1 MADATALFSDGLD
14 LLAEFLARSRA
25 VDDGI
30 DASYDQLQ
38 QWHAAAAELARWSG
52 AAGNAIVLDQ
62 SALRITVPP
71 DLWNQLYARAL
82 GVGREVAPDRTGVAT
97 RGVGGMLAALSRLP
111 AMAAEM
117 QHSGTEI
124 QMDGVDDAPWLLLPW
139 APLKALLLRDRLLA
153 HEATRP
159 RPLLGGLPASVARF
173 DAAAKRHGMLV
184 QHDGQLLQL
193 LCPVAWSARI
203 AGELGRHFTESVLL
217 LFRLMFHGPD
227 QGWGWDPASAQCAGL
242 LALIDDAEDAGLADF
257 GDFRDCCARLAAAIG
272 GDQTVD
278 RDALMA
284 EAVAEL
290 AALWPAAYL
299 QPGHPSCSLMAGW
312 MTQVHPEASIAP
324 DALLGP
330 GVAVGCG
337 CEVGAGA
344 VLQNGASVAPRQ
356 VVPPGV
362 VIGAGAAVDC
372 IALSGNALPPG
383 TLLCGSVILYRKVS
397 IGRQV
402 TLGHDAEIGFGVTIP
417 DGVQV
422 AAGARVYALRLGA
435 CVRLPAGTVIG
446 GNLTVEQYVGFGRD
460 VRIGANV
467 VIRRGAIIGDGVC
480 LPSDT
485 EIAAGACMQRC
496 AIATGARLDPGV
508 IIHGDLSVGARARI
522 GAIVN
527 FGANAAIGPGVAV
540 PAGVTVQAGAH
551 IGMLELHGSWL
562 PPGTVLGGNL
572 RMGRHCQVGSG
583 VVFEGDNVIGS
594 HLDLPDGLRIARGA
608 RIQRLVLDGASVPA
622 GTVVC
627 GNVVVAP
634 GARIGRGVTFEAGV
648 VVKAA
653 SVPDGVTVMR
663 RAVVNHC
670 DVAGAKLP
678 RGTCIGGDLY
688 LAPGVELGRNVR
700 LHKGVRIHCAC
711 RIPDGVMFLPE
722 AIVDWFQVAPGVV
735 LPPGTRVAGSI
746 CLKRG
751 VVIGAGVTLGA
762 GTIVENG
769 VRIPNGAQ
777 LARSASVRQL
787 DIARDASLPGSFTLY
802 GDAVLGAGAVIGE
815 RVVLGAHVE
824 VGPGVALPPGVTVVA
839 NARIA
844 SLRIAADVRLPDG
857 TRLGGDLVLRHGV
870 RVGQD
875 VTFGAAVDVGPHV
888 LVPDGVLV
896 APGARVRVLSVAA
909 GVLPGHD
916 VWIHGDLSAAA
927 GARVAPGVRL
937 GDGVVLEAGCSI
949 GSGVG
954 LPAGVI
960 VEGGSRVNCI
970 DIAAGVRL
978 PPQTRIAGD
987 LQIAP
992 EVLVG
997 RRVCFGHDVCIGP
1010 GIVLPDDTVLM
1021 DHARVNRLDVAGD
1034 AICGA
1039 GLTLCGDAVI
1049 GAGATIDGAATLGH
1063 GAVIGA
1069 GVTLPRGCV
1078 VASHALVRMLRLGA
1092 GVQLPEEFSI
1102 AGDLCLED
1110 GVQVGERV
1118 QFGAGVVV
1126 GAGVVIGPGAV
1137 LGDNVVVCA
1146 AAVIGAHACVAA
1158 LAAVDAGGLVG
1169 SGEFVQCALPAA
1181 DAHFACWQAY
1191 LSPGA
1196 AFVEAPQLPA
1206 ANAPPPSAPVD
1217 IPMPAAWRP
1226 QPGYVRLPGPRT

>member
-14 LLAEFLARSRA
+14 LLAEFLACSRA

-30 DASYDQLQ
+30 AASYDQLQ
-38 QWHAAAAELARWSG
+38 QWRAAAAELARWSG
-52 AAGNAIVLDQ
+52 ADGEAIVLDQ
-62 SALRITVPP
+62 AALRITVPP
-71 DLWNQLYARAL
+71 ALWNKLYARAL
-82 GVGREVAPDRTGVAT
+82 CTGRDVAPDPTGVAT
-97 RGVGGMLAALSRLP
+97 RGVGGMLATLSRLP

-124 QMDGVDDAPWLLLPW
+124 DMADVDDAPWLLLPW
-139 APLKALLLRDRLLA
+139 PPLKALLLRDRLLA

-159 RPLLGGLPASVARF
+159 RLLLGALPQDAATF
-173 DAAAKRHGMLV
+173 DAATKRHGLLL
-184 QHDGQLLQL
+184 QHDGQPLQL

-217 LFRLMFHGPD
+217 LFRLMFHSPD

-242 LALIDDAEDAGLADF
+242 LALIDDAERSGLARF
-257 GDFRDCCARLAAAIG
+257 GEFRDCCALLAAAID
-272 GDQTVD
+272 GDEPAD
-278 RDALMA
+278 REALMTA
-284 EAVAEL
+284 AVGEL

-299 QPGHPSCSLMAGW
+299 QAGHPSCNLMAGW

-324 DALLGP
+324 DVLLGP
-330 GVAVGCG
+330 GVSVGRDC
-337 CEVGAGA
+337 VIGAGA
-344 VLQNGASVAPRQ
+344 VLQNGASIAPYQ

-362 VIGAGAAVDC
+362 VIGAGAPVDC

-402 TLGHDAEIGFGVTIP
+402 TLGQDVEIGFGVSIP

-422 AAGARVYALRLGA
+422 ADGARVYALRLGA
-435 CVRLPAGTVIG
+435 DVRLPAGIVIG
-446 GNLTVEQYVGFGRD
+446 GSLTVEQYVGFGRD

-467 VIRRGAIIGDGVC
+467 VIRHGAIIGDGVH

-485 EIAAGACMQRC
+485 EVASGACVQRC
-496 AIATGARLDPGV
+496 AIAAGARLGPTV

-522 GAIVN
+522 GAVVN
-527 FGANAAIGPGVAV
+527 LGANAVIGPGVAV

-551 IGMLELHGSWL
+551 IGMLELHGCWL

-572 RMGRHCQVGSG
+572 RLGRHCRVGSG

-608 RIQRLVLDGASVPA
+608 RVRRLSMAGAFVPA

-627 GNVVVAP
+627 GSVTVAP
-634 GARIGRGVTFEAGV
+634 GTRIGRGVTLEAGT

-653 SVPDGVTVMR
+653 ALPDGVTVMR
-663 RAVVNHC
+663 RAIVSHC
-670 DVAGAKLP
+670 DVAGAKLR
-678 RGTCIGGDLY
+678 RGTRIGGDLY
-688 LAPGVELGRNVR
+688 LAPGVEVGWNVR
-700 LHKGVRIHCAC
+700 LHKGVRINCVC
-711 RIPDGVMFLPE
+711 RIPDGVTFLPE
-722 AIVDWFQVAPGVV
+722 SIVDWFQVAPGVV
-735 LPPGTRVAGSI
+735 LPAGTDLAGSV

-762 GTIVENG
+762 GTIVEKG

-787 DIARDASLPGSFTLY
+787 DIAHDVSLPGSFTLY

-815 RVVLGAHVE
+815 RVALGARVD
-824 VGPGVALPPGVTVVA
+824 VGPGVVLPPGVTVVD

-844 SLRIAADVRLPDG
+844 SLRIAGEVLVPAG
-857 TRLGGDLVLRHGV
+857 TSLGGDLVLRHGV
-870 RVGQD
+870 RVGHN
-875 VTFGAAVDVGPHV
+875 VKFGAGVDIGPHV
-888 LVPDGVLV
+888 RVPDGVLV

-927 GARVAPGVRL
+927 GAQVAPGVRL

-949 GSGVG
+949 G
-954 LPAGVI
+954 A
-960 VEGGSRVNCI
+960 
-970 DIAAGVRL
+970 
-978 PPQTRIAGD
+978 
-987 LQIAP
+987 
-992 EVLVG
+992 
-997 RRVCFGHDVCIGP
+997 
-1010 GIVLPDDTVLM
+1010 
-1021 DHARVNRLDVAGD
+1021 
-1034 AICGA
+1034 
-1039 GLTLCGDAVI
+1039 
-1049 GAGATIDGAATLGH
+1049 

-1069 GVTLPRGCV
+1069 GVHLPKGCV
-1078 VASHALVRMLRLGA
+1078 VVPQAVVRMLRLGA
-1092 GVQLPEEFSI
+1092 GVQLPEAFSI

-1118 QFGAGVVV
+1118 RFGAGVVV
-1126 GAGVVIGPGAV
+1126 GAGAVIGQDAV
-1137 LGDNVVVCA
+1137 LEDHVVVCA
-1146 AAVIGAHACVAA
+1146 AAVVGERAC
-1158 LAAVDAGGLVG
+1158 LAAQAVVDAGEKVG
-1169 SGEFVQCALPAA
+1169 DDEVVQCALPAA
-1181 DAHFACWQAY
+1181 DANIGWWQAY
-1191 LSPGA
+1191 LSPA
-1196 AFVEAPQLPA
+1196 NADVDADADADVHAPEPPPA
-1206 ANAPPPSAPVD
+1206 DAPPPSAPVD

-1226 QPGYVRLPGPRT
+1226 QPGYVRLPGPDT